1 VDKTIILQAPAITGV
16 FIYLNIPKSLKN
28 SLQYLA
34 PSSPSVANFEPL
46 YLPTSLSE
54 HIKLEVFSLKM
65 TLLLS

>member
-1 VDKTIILQAPAITGV
+1 MINSSKLDGKNYKTIILQAPAITGV

-46 YLPTSLSE
+46 YLP
-54 HIKLEVFSLKM
+54 K
-65 TLLLS
+65 